1 MIRSNP
7 CLLPVETRSLFYST
21 PSCSFNICLGSVRDS
36 LVAKM
41 VKNLRAILETRVPS
55 LGWEATHS
63 VFLPG
68 EFHGLRS
75 LVSYSPWDLIKE
87 SETTEQLT
95 HTHW

>member
-1 MIRSNP
+1 
-7 CLLPVETRSLFYST
+7 
-21 PSCSFNICLGSVRDS
+21 
-36 LVAKM
+36 M
-41 VKNLRAILETRVPS
+41 VKNLRAILETWVPS

-87 SETTEQLT
+87 STEQLT
-95 HTHW
+95 HTHTGVCKHLRFPLSRQIINGLTCPAKELELPTPLFFSL